1 MFRILKWSLSLTSQ
15 LTIPSL
21 DLRIIHIMNQNQ
33 IAQFNFKRIDPGL
46 KGVGGW
52 LALFIVGQ
60 AIARP
65 LMTLGRFSEA
75 NSLASRISDTFPVT
89 ATLITV
95 ERIIIIH
102 LLIFGIAVGLALWRV
117 HTPFSVK
124 LARIFLIANPII
136 LALDA
141 LLFKFSDLPPAVRDK
156 VVEQTLSGVGVF
168 AFWSLIWIFYF
179 IKSERVRL
187 TYLQPSRASF

>member
-1 MFRILKWSLSLTSQ
+1 
-15 LTIPSL
+15 
-21 DLRIIHIMNQNQ
+21 MNQNQ
-33 IAQFNFKRIDPGL
+33 IAEFNFKPINSGL

-60 AIARP
+60 AFVRP
-65 LMTLGRFSEA
+65 LMTLGQFA
-75 NSLASRISDTFPVT
+75 NPESLAFKISESFPIT

-124 LARIFLIANPII
+124 LAKIYLIANPII
-136 LALDA
+136 LALDV
-141 LLFKFSDLPPAVRDK
+141 LLFKFSDLPPAIRDIII
-156 VVEQTLSGVGVF
+156 ERALSNVGGF
-168 AFWSLIWIFYF
+168 AIWSLIWVLYF

-187 TYLQPSRASF
+187 TYLQPPRSSF

>member
-1 MFRILKWSLSLTSQ
+1 
-15 LTIPSL
+15 
-21 DLRIIHIMNQNQ
+21 MNQNQ
-33 IAQFNFKRIDPGL
+33 IAEFNFKPINSGL

-60 AIARP
+60 AFVRP
-65 LMTLGRFSEA
+65 LMTLGQFA
-75 NSLASRISDTFPVT
+75 NPESLASKISGSFPIT

-102 LLIFGIAVGLALWRV
+102 LLIFGIAMGLALWRV

-124 LARIFLIANPII
+124 LAKIYLIANPIV
-136 LALDA
+136 LGLDA
-141 LLFKFSDLPPAVRDK
+141 LLFKFSDLPPSVRDR
-156 VVEQTLSGVGVF
+156 VVEHTLTNVGVF
-168 AFWSLIWIFYF
+168 AVWSLIWVLYF

-187 TYLQPSRASF
+187 TYLQPSRSAF